1 MKKLYL
7 ITIINTIISF
17 TNSNATVLQPSD
29 AIATSHFGVAVSL
42 NGTSVIVGN
51 SYKSYES
58 VYFYN
63 DLENKSVVNETLKIK
78 ANDRVDGNYF
88 GYAVSLSN
96 NNAVIGAFGTNS
108 VYFYSNIGTAEQKE
122 IKFGTPNSPSI
133 PGNFGYSVSLSD
145 SNAVI
150 GTLHSDDNGEAY
162 VYTNLGNNTT
172 SISETS
178 KLIASDG
185 AEGDVFGCSVSLS
198 KTTAIVGAR
207 GDDVAINEN
216 NAIIGAYGK
225 NNYQGAAYL
234 YTNLDKAT
242 GTIIETA
249 KLVASDGSV
258 ENDKFGAKVA
268 ISGTN
273 AFVSSGS
280 YRGEWVYL
288 YTNINAASETVT
300 ESIKFILGNGESGF
314 LTSVSADGE
323 NFVFGRCYKNQVLFG
338 KISTFTILDKGNV
351 SQATGGL
358 SFESRNNWIIGEN
371 TSKNRITLSFGDS
384 ATSKDMKV
392 FIGRNNEADENYL
405 ILEDLTSEDDLI
417 AYLGSTNLFADKVKV
432 LADNYNK
439 ILKFKAFESGGFLI
453 AAVPEPATYAA
464 IFDALAFALAVA
476 RKRK

>member
-1 MKKLYL
+1 M
-7 ITIINTIISF
+7 T
-17 TNSNATVLQPSD
+17 
-29 AIATSHFGVAVSL
+29 
-42 NGTSVIVGN
+42 
-51 SYKSYES
+51 
-58 VYFYN
+58 
-63 DLENKSVVNETLKIK
+63 
-78 ANDRVDGNYF
+78 
-88 GYAVSLSN
+88 
-96 NNAVIGAFGTNS
+96 
-108 VYFYSNIGTAEQKE
+108 
-122 IKFGTPNSPSI
+122 
-133 PGNFGYSVSLSD
+133 
-145 SNAVI
+145 
-150 GTLHSDDNGEAY
+150 
-162 VYTNLGNNTT
+162 
-172 SISETS
+172 
-178 KLIASDG
+178 ASDG
-185 AEGDVFGCSVSLS
+185 VWGTGVSGDYFGD
-198 KTTAIVGAR
+198 A
-207 GDDVAINEN
+207 VAINEN

-323 NFVFGRCYKNQVLFG
+323 NFVFGRCYKNQALFG

-384 ATSKDMKV
+384 ANITSKDMKV
-392 FIGRNNEADENYL
+392 FIGRNNEADENYLILEGSLTASNIEIGNGENENNHLIIKSDVSISGIENIYLTINNYL

-464 IFDALAFALAVA
+464 IFGALAFALAVA